1 MTNDTN
7 ILSRGLLSKKTG
19 VNSETI
25 RYYEKVRL
33 MPEPLRS
40 ANGYRVYDD
49 SHLKRLSFIRR
60 CRELGFT
67 LKEIEALL
75 KLVDGGN
82 YTCSEVRDQTITH
95 LQDVE
100 ERISDLRKMQ
110 RTLKCMVSDCESGSV
125 PGCPI
130 IDTLYSSEIVVIAP
144 KSEERK
150 PRKQKL
156 VE

>member
-1 MTNDTN
+1 MTNDTK

-67 LKEIEALL
+67 LKEIAALL
-75 KLVDGGN
+75 GLVDGGS
-82 YTCSEVRDQTITH
+82 YTCAEIRDHTKAHLKDVDEKIRDLQKMRQTLRTMISEC
-95 LQDVE
+95 E
-100 ERISDLRKMQ
+100 GDL
-110 RTLKCMVSDCESGSV
+110 V
-125 PGCPI
+125 PECPI
-130 IDTLYSSEIVVIAP
+130 IESLFAS
-144 KSEERK
+144 
-150 PRKQKL
+150 
-156 VE
+156 